1 MNASPCAP
9 ASTRVVHA
17 ILRKANFAGP
27 TWYGAWE
34 RTGDRVS
41 ELAHR
46 TKDPI
51 SRGRA
56 HLRAHNYFRTAE
68 FLLAPHDPR
77 RASSW
82 KKNIEAFYSVQ
93 RTQRGQVRR
102 LDPQHRS
109 QVPQQHRRHGTNAV
123 ERPTAHAYEADMQ
136 RQTELVVV
144 AAPPRDH
151 FELIAAE
158 AEEGLQLELG
168 ELTREVAQAKVGR
181 SANPASPP
189 LPFMP
194 EGR

>member
-1 MNASPCAP
+1 VRDFIAQDPHERATLVFRHP
-9 ASTRVVHA
+9 G
-17 ILRKANFAGP
+17 KAQDLAGLLLVIEQ
-27 TWYGAWE
+27 GAVA
-34 RTGDRVS
+34 G
-41 ELAHR
+41 
-46 TKDPI
+46 
-51 SRGRA
+51 
-56 HLRAHNYFRTAE
+56 
-68 FLLAPHDPR
+68 
-77 RASSW
+77 
-82 KKNIEAFYSVQ
+82 VQ